1 MDPVPLCQPAAY
13 IAISDI
19 DLHTYTSSAMAAP
32 RYPTTQYLAG
42 NFVISAGC
50 VLFRKD
56 PATHAL
62 EICVLH
68 HTKRNEWLLP
78 KGRKDRGETI
88 EQAALRETF
97 EETGFKC
104 ELWPQ
109 KMPTRAPEP
118 GVNNL
123 FTTQVVDG
131 LAEPI
136 GVTIRD
142 LGKSDIKVIFW
153 YVAKVKDGVEKVYGT
168 QMESESYESI
178 FVDAKVAA
186 EKLTFENDRD
196 IIRQAVALVT
206 PDVKS

>member
-1 MDPVPLCQPAAY
+1 
-13 IAISDI
+13 
-19 DLHTYTSSAMAAP
+19 MAAP
-32 RYPTTQYLAG
+32 RCPTTQYFAG

-50 VLFRKD
+50 VLFRNN
-56 PATHAL
+56 PASHAL
-62 EICVLH
+62 EICLLY
-68 HTKRNEWLLP
+68 HTKRDEWLLP

-97 EETGFKC
+97 EETGFQC

-118 GVNNL
+118 GVNNR
-123 FTTQVVDG
+123 FSTQVVDG
-131 LAEPI
+131 LTEPI

-142 LGKSDIKVIFW
+142 LSRGGIKLIFW

-168 QMESESYESI
+168 QMENESYESI
-178 FVDAKVAA
+178 FVDAMVAA

-196 IIRQAVALVT
+196 IIRQAIALVT
-206 PDVKS
+206 PNVKS

>member
-1 MDPVPLCQPAAY
+1 
-13 IAISDI
+13 
-19 DLHTYTSSAMAAP
+19 MAAP

-42 NFVISAGC
+42 DFVISAGSI
-50 VLFRKD
+50 LFREN
-56 PATHAL
+56 PVSHAL

-68 HTKRNEWLLP
+68 HTKRDVWLLP

-123 FTTQVVDG
+123 FNTQVVEG

-142 LGKSDIKVIFW
+142 LGKSDIKLIFW
-153 YVAKVKDGVEKVYGT
+153 YITKVGDGVEKVYGT
-168 QMESESYESI
+168 QMETESYESI

-186 EKLTFENDRD
+186 EKLTFESDRD
-196 IIRQAVALVT
+196 IVRQAVALVT
-206 PDVKS
+206 QNVKS